1 MIKSLTAINYLG
13 EAITLD
19 LMNPDASGFEVRYI
33 NGLDAGKATLNFSKV
48 ATIPG
53 NKFNSATVD
62 GRNVVIGLGLLNS
75 PTVEEARHRAYQY
88 FPRMREVTLI
98 IETDKRRVTTRG
110 FVESNESELFSA
122 DTALQISILCED
134 AYLYDAS
141 ETSWT
146 KTSFYGTTKLFEF
159 PFSNESLTEK
169 LLEFGSIEGVLSQD
183 VYYDGDAEV
192 GMTITMSFSG
202 PVTNL
207 RFYNDQ
213 TNEVISISNSVLT
226 TMLGSGLN
234 QGDRIVVVTNANEK
248 SATLIRNGIRT
259 NILNALG
266 RNIVWPQFRKGLNR
280 MAYSADTGVN
290 DVQITVENQI
300 IYEGV

>member
-13 EAITLD
+13 EAVTLD
-19 LMNPDASGFEVRYI
+19 LLKPDDSGFEVRYI
-33 NGLDAGKATLNFSKV
+33 RGLDAGKATLNFSKV

-75 PTVEEARHRAYQY
+75 PTIEESRQRAYRF
-88 FPRMREVTLI
+88 FPRMQEVTLI
-98 IETDKRRVTTRG
+98 IETDKRLVTTTG
-110 FVESNESELFSA
+110 YVESNESDIFSP
-122 DTALQISILCED
+122 DTALQVSIMCED

-141 ETSWT
+141 VNSRVGA
-146 KTSFYGTTKLFEF
+146 SFYGTTKLFEF

-169 LLEFGSIEGVLSQD
+169 LLEFGSIQGITSQD
-183 VYYDGDAEV
+183 IYYEGDASI
-192 GMTITMSFSG
+192 GMTISIGING

-213 TNEVISISNSVLT
+213 TSEVISINHATLVA
-226 TMLGSGLN
+226 MVGSGLH
-234 QGDRIVVVTNANEK
+234 QGDRVVVVTNVNEK
-248 SATLIRNGIRT
+248 SATLIRNGVRT

-266 RNIVWPQFRKGLNR
+266 RNIVWPVFRKGLNR
-280 MAYSADTGVN
+280 MAYAADTGVDN
-290 DVQITVENQI
+290 VQIKVESLI